1 MFSQVCT
8 SHTPLTA
15 IRLNVSK
22 EELYPDYHF
31 LKRYLLFILRG
42 LLNNVRDRDVLQFYV
57 YICKSLLHSLPMFFF
72 LLFSQQVLN
81 DLSRKRAT
89 PDYGDSSRL
98 LQRLNGAS
106 PVQLL

>member
-15 IRLNVSK
+15 VRLNVSK

-42 LLNNVRDRDVLQFYV
+42 LLNTVRDRDVLQFYV
-57 YICKSLLHSLPMFFF
+57 YICKSLLHSFPMFFF
-72 LLFSQQVLN
+72 TFFS
-81 DLSRKRAT
+81 AG
-89 PDYGDSSRL
+89 P
-98 LQRLNGAS
+98 
-106 PVQLL
+106 